1 MIKITRSKFK
11 LTGVSSDLNSA
22 VEYILKYNHKCN
34 VILLSNTKFTMAIAK
49 SGRTLYPMLDDMA
62 QLTGTSIKSVQSY
75 SAIKNKLN
83 RNNALFIKD
92 EGCLCC
98 GSDLYEA
105 QALSMVIEK
114 GSMAKIAASFIGG
127 GKKIQTHEAFLMRL
141 IYLFKYSRK
150 SKRKE

>member
-11 LTGVSSDLNSA
+11 LTEVSSDLNSA
-22 VEYILKYNHKCN
+22 AEYIFKYNHKCN

-92 EGCLCC
+92 KGCLCC

-141 IYLFKYSRK
+141 IYLFKYSKK